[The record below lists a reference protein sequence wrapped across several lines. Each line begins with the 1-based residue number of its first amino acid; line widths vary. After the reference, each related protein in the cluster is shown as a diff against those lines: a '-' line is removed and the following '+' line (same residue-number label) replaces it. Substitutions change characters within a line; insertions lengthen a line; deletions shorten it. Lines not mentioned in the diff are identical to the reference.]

1 MYAVCNV
8 SHVVFFGEISFPYSV
23 EHLLAYLAV
32 QQADTID
39 FLTGIAKESGHA
51 ELLAVIVGI
60 CTSHANELVPCD
72 TKFFRIRTKVLAKQ
86 AFVEIVVPCR
96 NRSMHRVQRRRT
108 YEFKGLIERELPF
121 LHIVNKAL
129 NVAECGMSFVAMV
142 YILFDTEF
150 LKHKNA
156 TNTQKILLLQT
167 VFPITA
173 IKRLCN
179 IAVELGIHVVVGIEQ
194 IQCNSTNIYFPD
206 ISINSVI
213 WERHFYNLLFP
224 VFVEHFLNRQVFEI
238 LGFIVGYLLAV
249 HGKALVEI
257 TVTIQ
262 ETDSTHVNVRVGS
275 LLDVIACQYT
285 QAARIYL
292 QYVRKTVFH
301 AEVCNRRT

>member
-1 MYAVCNV
+1 
-8 SHVVFFGEISFPYSV
+8 
-23 EHLLAYLAV
+23 
-32 QQADTID
+32 
-39 FLTGIAKESGHA
+39 
-51 ELLAVIVGI
+51 
-60 CTSHANELVPCD
+60 
-72 TKFFRIRTKVLAKQ
+72 
-86 AFVEIVVPCR
+86 
-96 NRSMHRVQRRRT
+96 
-108 YEFKGLIERELPF
+108 
-121 LHIVNKAL
+121 
-129 NVAECGMSFVAMV
+129 MV

-213 WERHFYNLLFP
+213 RERHFYNLLFP

-292 QYVRKTVFH
+292 QYVRKTVLH